1 MITYFSFIFVY
12 LPILVADIIIWAKVQ
27 WGYQLL
33 ILSVESF
40 ILIIAQLILTF
51 LEFRRLDKL
60 VLRGDEQYTRI
71 KPKFIN
77 DTMVM
82 SGMVDVDETTLVR
95 GKVVDDDYEVFLR
108 KKAFVSVINQVKK
121 NYETSTKMGFNM
133 GGSID
138 QITSKFD
145 KDQLKLRRAFSLE
158 EIKEEGDSWSAASER
173 EKDGYSTTKGGP
185 TKDLV
190 DQEFDRMEYMRERR
204 HSYPMTPRSRANI
217 QDPQFKQTIQEIKQ
231 AEEEVLEDN
240 VYAECKAPNKN

>member
-12 LPILVADIIIWAKVQ
+12 LPILVADIIIWAKVR

-40 ILIIAQLILTF
+40 LLIIAQLILTF

-138 QITSKFD
+138 
-145 KDQLKLRRAFSLE
+145 
-158 EIKEEGDSWSAASER
+158 
-173 EKDGYSTTKGGP
+173 
-185 TKDLV
+185 
-190 DQEFDRMEYMRERR
+190 
-204 HSYPMTPRSRANI
+204 
-217 QDPQFKQTIQEIKQ
+217 
-231 AEEEVLEDN
+231 
-240 VYAECKAPNKN
+240 